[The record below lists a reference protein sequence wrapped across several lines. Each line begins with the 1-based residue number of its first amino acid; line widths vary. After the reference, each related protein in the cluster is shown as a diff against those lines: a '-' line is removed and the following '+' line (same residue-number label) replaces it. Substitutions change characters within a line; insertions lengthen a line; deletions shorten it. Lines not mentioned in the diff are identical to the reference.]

1 MRTFAEFACRQNVQ
15 ERTGGTKWR
24 FWMTGYRQGFSHLY
38 IIQNVLDKNQ
48 KYLGMG
54 TVQNPPGY
62 FCVRFILQA

>member
-38 IIQNVLDKNQ
+38 IIQNVLDKN
-48 KYLGMG
+48 
-54 TVQNPPGY
+54 
-62 FCVRFILQA
+62 